1 MADGPDGAVLVTGG
15 TSGIG
20 LAIALRF
27 AGQGL
32 PVYVLSRRGEQ
43 GLDDFDAQVAARGV
57 TRPVVLQADVSDRAA
72 LLAVAADLT
81 SAGVSLH
88 AVIGCAGT
96 NVRQPALEVPDDAV
110 RRMIDVNFYGLFET
124 FQIFA
129 PLALSRRSSRFIAIS
144 SFNALYGTKLRAVYS
159 GTKAAVS
166 GLVRALSVEWA
177 AEGATVNAVAP
188 GIIDTP
194 LTRGYLRSNP
204 DRAAAGIAHT
214 PVGRLGTA
222 EDVADVVEYLAS
234 PGAAFVNGQTISVDG
249 GVTAGS
255 DWW

>member
-1 MADGPDGAVLVTGG
+1 MAEGRDGAVLVTGG

-43 GLDDFDAQVAARGV
+43 GLADFDAQVAARGV
-57 TRPVVLQADVSDRAA
+57 TRPTVLQADVSDRAA
-72 LLAVAADLT
+72 LLAIAADLT

-88 AVIGCAGT
+88 AVVGSAGT

-124 FQIFA
+124 FQVFA
-129 PLALSRRSSRFIAIS
+129 PLALGRPSSRFIAIS

-177 AEGATVNAVAP
+177 AQGATVNAVAP

-194 LTRGYLRSNP
+194 LTRGYLQNNP

-214 PVGRLGTA
+214 PVGRLGTV

-234 PGAAFVNGQTISVDG
+234 AGAAFVNGQTISVDG

>member
-1 MADGPDGAVLVTGG
+1 MSEGTGGAVLVTGG

-27 AGQGL
+27 ASQGV

-43 GLDDFDAQVAARGV
+43 GLEDFDAAVAERGV
-57 TRPVVLQADVSDRAA
+57 TRPTVLQADVADREA
-72 LLAVAADLT
+72 LMAIAADLT
-81 SAGVSLH
+81 GAGVSLH
-88 AVIGCAGT
+88 AVIGSAGT
-96 NVRQPALEVPDDAV
+96 NVRQPALDVPDDAV
-110 RRMIDVNFYGLFET
+110 RRMIDVNFYGLFQT
-124 FQIFA
+124 FQVFA
-129 PLALSRRSSRFIAIS
+129 PLALSRPTSRFLAIS
-144 SFNALYGTKLRAVYS
+144 SFNALYGTRLRAVYS

-166 GLVRALSVEWA
+166 GMVRALSVEWA
-177 AEGATVNAVAP
+177 PHGATVNAVAP

-194 LTRGYLRSNP
+194 LTNTYMRNNP

-214 PVGRLGTA
+214 SVGRLGTV
-222 EDVADVVEYLAS
+222 EDIADVVEYLAS
-234 PGAAFVNGQTISVDG
+234 PGAAFVNGQTIPVDG